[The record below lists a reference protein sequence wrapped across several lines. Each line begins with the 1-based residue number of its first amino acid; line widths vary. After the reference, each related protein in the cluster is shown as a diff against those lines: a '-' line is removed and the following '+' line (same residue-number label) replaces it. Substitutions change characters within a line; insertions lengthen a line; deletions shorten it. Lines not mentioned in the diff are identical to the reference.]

1 MLPNMWSQ
9 PKTFYFMEILFT
21 VSDMNKN
28 EEKQILQFK
37 LLMFKFHGDEKFLN
51 QIGVAS
57 SAL

>member
-1 MLPNMWSQ
+1 
-9 PKTFYFMEILFT
+9 MEILFT
-21 VSDMNKN
+21 VSDMNKNQDLNKN

-51 QIGVAS
+51 QIGVTS